1 MGKLDLD
8 LGAMMAR
15 TAVLGALFNV
25 KINLSS
31 VKDKVFVEE
40 MTREVEK
47 LESRVH
53 AREKEVLAHVKV

>member
-1 MGKLDLD
+1 
-8 LGAMMAR
+8 MMAR
-15 TAVLGALFNV
+15 PAVLGALFNV